1 MNTSDLRQ
9 PPSSSPPVPPGWE
22 RFQPPEVEPV
32 VQTVMMAEAVPLPV
46 VAVQPRASALRRF
59 WRQIGGGSLMLSI
72 GVHVALLLLAGI
84 VLVGTQMTKPVVDFI
99 PAGQTQAGV
108 DASRALEHRISM
120 NHLTAM
126 VKRAPQ
132 TRIAV
137 EGGDAPAL
145 PDADVMTLPEMGQGM
160 GVVGGGRLSEA
171 SLGSGVSSGPGLNGT
186 GPAQHLAHLPR
197 LFGARCSSQSR
208 LEKLRQNG
216 GTPECELAV
225 SRSLAWLKS
234 QQNADGSWGR
244 NNKAAMTGL
253 TLLCYLGRCETPD
266 SAFYGD
272 NVRDGMLYLVE
283 LARKNPY
290 GIVAEQPLSNSATY
304 EHGIA
309 TYALGEMYSF
319 FRLGGSSLPGLR
331 ETFEKGVRTII
342 DQQNRQGAWT
352 YGGKDA
358 GMPNAYNKES
368 GGEDLSVTGWQF
380 QALKAA
386 KHSGLKIAGLDEAVR
401 RCCDY
406 LESKQTKDGG
416 FGKTNRDA
424 HYNQWSLT
432 GCGVLGL
439 QTLAHNKVTPV
450 KKGIRFLRE
459 FITAEPLDW
468 ERNCNLYCWYYYT
481 QAFFQA
487 GGDDWKFYNAQFLPQ
502 ILGAQQPDGSFKRGR
517 PNWPAGDA
525 ADAVYRQCLCTLQL
539 EVYFRYLK
547 VADREERSIF
557 ER

>member
-1 MNTSDLRQ
+1 MNTNDPHQQ
-9 PPSSSPPVPPGWE
+9 PSYQVPPGWE
-22 RFQPPEVEPV
+22 RFQPPPVVEPV
-32 VQTVMMAEAVPLPV
+32 LQAVMVEDSPPQPSR
-46 VAVQPRASALRRF
+46 VQPRTSAWLRF
-59 WRQIGGGSLMLSI
+59 WRQMGGGSLMLSI
-72 GVHVALLLLAGI
+72 AVHVGLLLLAGLII
-84 VLVGTQMTKPVVDFI
+84 VGSQIAKPAVDFI
-99 PAGQTQAGV
+99 PAGQTQASV
-108 DASRALEHRISM
+108 NASQALEQRVSIK
-120 NHLTAM
+120 HLAALG
-126 VKRAPQ
+126 KRSPKSL
-132 TRIAV
+132 IAV
-137 EGGDAPAL
+137 DGPSDTVL
-145 PDADVMTLPEMGQGM
+145 PDAEAMFLPEVGQG
-160 GVVGGGRLSEA
+160 VSDVGDKLSNA
-171 SLGSGVSSGPGLNGT
+171 PLSSGPGMKGPGPSANMPLMPKMFNG
-186 GPAQHLAHLPR
+186 
-197 LFGARCSSQSR
+197 RCSVQSR
-208 LEKLRQNG
+208 LEKLRENG

-225 SRSLAWLKS
+225 SRSLAWLKA

-244 NNKAAMTGL
+244 ANKGAMTGL

-272 NVRDGMLYLVE
+272 NVRNGMLYLVE

-290 GIVAEQPLSNSATY
+290 GIIAERVVSDSATY

-319 FRLGGSSLPGLR
+319 YRLGNRSLPGLR
-331 ETFEKGVRTII
+331 EAFEKGVQVII
-342 DQQNRQGAWT
+342 EQQNPQGSWT
-352 YGGKDA
+352 YGGKGA
-358 GMPNAYNKES
+358 GMPHAYNKDS
-368 GGEDLSVTGWQF
+368 RGEDLSVSGWQF

-386 KHSGLKIAGLDEAVR
+386 KHSGLKIAGLDAAIK

-416 FGKTNRDA
+416 FGKTNRDE

-450 KKGIRFLRE
+450 KKGIRFLRD
-459 FITAEPLDW
+459 FLTSEPLDW

-487 GGDDWKFYNAQFLPQ
+487 GGDDWKFYNAQFLSQ

-525 ADAVYRQCLCTLQL
+525 ADAIYRQCLCTLQL
-539 EVYFRYLK
+539 EVYYRYLK
-547 VADREERSIF
+547 VADRGEKSIF
-557 ER
+557 EE

>member
-1 MNTSDLRQ
+1 M
-9 PPSSSPPVPPGWE
+9 
-22 RFQPPEVEPV
+22 
-32 VQTVMMAEAVPLPV
+32 
-46 VAVQPRASALRRF
+46 
-59 WRQIGGGSLMLSI
+59 WRQMGAGSLMLSI
-72 GVHVALLLLAGI
+72 AVHAGLLLLAGVI
-84 VLVGTQMTKPVVDFI
+84 IIGTQVAKPPPDFI
-99 PAGQTQAGV
+99 PAGQTEAGIE
-108 DASRALEHRISM
+108 ASRKLEYQVSRSHQAAIAR
-120 NHLTAM
+120 
-126 VKRAPQ
+126 RQPQ
-132 TRIAV
+132 ARIAV
-137 EGGDAPAL
+137 NGPSLYNL
-145 PDADVMTLPEMGQGM
+145 PDAETPLLPETGEAMGAP
-160 GVVGGGRLSEA
+160 GVRLSNA
-171 SLGSGVSSGPGLNGT
+171 CFNNGSRSGPGLNGT
-186 GPAQHLAHLPR
+186 ATPAFITKLPGT
-197 LFGARCSSQSR
+197 FEARCSSQSR

-216 GTPECELAV
+216 GTPECEAAV

-244 NNKAAMTGL
+244 TNKAAMTGL

-266 SAFYGD
+266 SVFFGD
-272 NVRDGMLYLVE
+272 NVRNGMLYLVE
-283 LARKNPY
+283 LARKNPH

-319 FRLGGSSLPGLR
+319 YRLGNTSLPGLR
-331 ETFEKGVRTII
+331 EAFEKGVQVII
-342 DQQNRQGAWT
+342 DQQNPQGAWT

-358 GMPNAYNKES
+358 GLPYAYTKDS
-368 GGEDLSVTGWQF
+368 RGEDLSVSGWQF

-386 KHSGLKIAGLDEAVR
+386 RHTGLKIAGLDSAIKK
-401 RCCDY
+401 CCDY

-416 FGKTNRDA
+416 FGKTNRDE

-439 QTLAHNKVTPV
+439 QTLAHNKATPV

-459 FITAEPLDW
+459 FLTSEPLNW

-502 ILGAQQPDGSFKRGR
+502 ILGAQQADGSFKRGR

-525 ADAVYRQCLCTLQL
+525 ADAIYRQCLCTLQL

-547 VADREERSIF
+547 VADRAEQSVF
-557 ER
+557 EK

>member
-1 MNTSDLRQ
+1 M
-9 PPSSSPPVPPGWE
+9 
-22 RFQPPEVEPV
+22 
-32 VQTVMMAEAVPLPV
+32 
-46 VAVQPRASALRRF
+46 
-59 WRQIGGGSLMLSI
+59 GGGSLMLSI
-72 GVHVALLLLAGI
+72 AVHCGLLLLAAMI
-84 VLVGTQMTKPVVDFI
+84 VVGTQMAKKEVDFI
-99 PAGQTQAGV
+99 PAGQTQAGNEIKCKWG
-108 DASRALEHRISM
+108 ARRL
-120 NHLTAM
+120 NAM
-126 VKRAPQ
+126 AKRPPQ
-132 TRIAV
+132 TRI
-137 EGGDAPAL
+137 
-145 PDADVMTLPEMGQGM
+145 
-160 GVVGGGRLSEA
+160 GVVGVGGVVLPEAESMMLPESGQGWSAAGGRLSNA
-171 SLGSGVSSGPGLNGT
+171 FVGSSMRGPGMEGSA
-186 GPAQHLAHLPR
+186 PSAMLANLPNM
-197 LFGARCSSQSR
+197 FGGRCSMQSR
-208 LEKLRQNG
+208 LEKLRENG
-216 GTPECELAV
+216 GTPECEMAV
-225 SRSLAWLKS
+225 SRSLAWLKG

-244 NNKAAMTGL
+244 ANKAAMTGL

-272 NVRDGMLYLVE
+272 NVRNGMLYLVE

-290 GIVAEQPLSNSATY
+290 GILAENLVSNSATY

-319 FRLGGSSLPGLR
+319 YRLGNRSLPGLR
-331 ETFEKGVRTII
+331 ETFENGVKII
-342 DQQNRQGAWT
+342 IEQQNPQGSWT

-358 GMPNAYNKES
+358 GMPYAYNKDS
-368 GGEDLSVTGWQF
+368 RGEDLSVSGWQF

-386 KHSGLKIAGLDEAVR
+386 KHSGVKIEGLDAAIK

-416 FGKTNRDA
+416 FGKTNRDE

-439 QTLAHNKVTPV
+439 QTLAHNKATPV

-459 FITAEPLDW
+459 FLTSEPLDW

-487 GGDDWKFYNAQFLPQ
+487 GADDWKFYNAQFLPQ
-502 ILGAQQPDGSFKRGR
+502 ILGAQQADGSFKRGR

-525 ADAVYRQCLCTLQL
+525 ADAIYRQCLCTLQL

-547 VADREERSIF
+547 VADRDEPSIF
-557 ER
+557 EK

>member
-1 MNTSDLRQ
+1 MNTNDPHQ
-9 PPSSSPPVPPGWE
+9 PTAYQVPPGWE
-22 RFQPPEVEPV
+22 RFQPPPVAEPILQAVMVEDV
-32 VQTVMMAEAVPLPV
+32 APLPQV
-46 VAVQPRASALRRF
+46 RTSVWLRC
-59 WRQIGGGSLMLSI
+59 WRQIGGGSLLLSLA
-72 GVHVALLLLAGI
+72 VHFGLLLLAGVI
-84 VLVGTQMTKPVVDFI
+84 IVGTQIAKKEVDFI
-99 PAGQTQAGV
+99 PAGQTQASV
-108 DASRALEHRISM
+108 KASQDLEYQVSM
-120 NHLTAM
+120 RQMSAM
-126 VKRAPQ
+126 VRKVPQ
-132 TRIAV
+132 TRIGV
-137 EGGDAPAL
+137 EGPKDVSLPAGE
-145 PDADVMTLPEMGQGM
+145 VMILPEVGNG
-160 GVVGGGRLSEA
+160 GVGGSRLIDIDI
-171 SLGSGVSSGPGLNGT
+171 SGPGLDGT
-186 GPAQHLAHLPR
+186 ASPAQIAKLPH
-197 LFGARCSSQSR
+197 LFGGRCSMQSR
-208 LEKLRQNG
+208 LEKLRENG
-216 GTPECELAV
+216 GTPECEMAV
-225 SRSLAWLKS
+225 SRSLGWLKG

-244 NNKAAMTGL
+244 ANKAAMTGL

-272 NVRDGMLYLVE
+272 NVRNGMLYLVE
-283 LARKNPY
+283 LGRKNSE
-290 GIVAEQPLSNSATY
+290 GIIAENVVSNSATY

-319 FRLGGSSLPGLR
+319 YRLGNRSLPGLR
-331 ETFEKGVRTII
+331 DVFEKGVQLII
-342 DQQNRQGAWT
+342 EQQNQQGSWA

-358 GMPNAYNKES
+358 GLPTAYNKDS
-368 GGEDLSVTGWQF
+368 RGEDLSVSGWQF

-386 KHSGLKIAGLDEAVR
+386 KHSGLKIAGLNGAIK

-416 FGKTNRDA
+416 FGKTNRDE

-439 QTLAHNKVTPV
+439 QTLAHNKATPV

-459 FITAEPLDW
+459 FLTSEPLDW

-487 GGDDWKFYNAQFLPQ
+487 GADDWKFYNAQFLPQ
-502 ILGAQQPDGSFKRGR
+502 ILGAQQADGSFKRGR

-525 ADAVYRQCLCTLQL
+525 ADAIYRQCLCTLQL

-557 ER
+557 EK

>member
-1 MNTSDLRQ
+1 MGEAL
-9 PPSSSPPVPPGWE
+9 PPPP
-22 RFQPPEVEPV
+22 Q
-32 VQTVMMAEAVPLPV
+32 VQI
-46 VAVQPRASALRRF
+46 SAWLRF
-59 WRQIGGGSLMLSI
+59 WRQMGGGSLMLSI
-72 GVHVALLLLAGI
+72 AVHVGLLLAAGLI
-84 VLVGTQMTKPVVDFI
+84 LVGTQRAKPVVDFV
-99 PAGQTQAGV
+99 PAGQTQASV
-108 DASRALEHRISM
+108 DASRDLEHKVSM
-120 NHLTAM
+120 KQMNAM
-126 VKRAPQ
+126 ARKMPQ
-132 TRIAV
+132 TRIGV
-137 EGGDAPAL
+137 EGVEGF
-145 PDADVMTLPEMGQGM
+145 VLPESEVMVLPEAGHGT
-160 GVVGGGRLSEA
+160 GRLMSA
-171 SLGSGVSSGPGLNGT
+171 SLGNRAPGMEGSAP
-186 GPAQHLAHLPR
+186 PAMLTHLPNM
-197 LFGARCSSQSR
+197 FGGRCSMQSR
-208 LEKLRQNG
+208 LEKLRENG
-216 GTPECELAV
+216 GTPECEMAV
-225 SRSLAWLKS
+225 SRSLAWLKG
-234 QQNADGSWGR
+234 QQNADGSWGSR
-244 NNKAAMTGL
+244 NKAAMTGL

-283 LARKNPY
+283 LGRKNSY
-290 GIVAEQPLSNSATY
+290 GILADNLVSNSATY

-319 FRLGGSSLPGLR
+319 YRLGNRSLPGLK
-331 ETFEKGVRTII
+331 ETFEKGVRII
-342 DQQNRQGAWT
+342 IEQQNPQGSWT
-352 YGGKDA
+352 YGGKEA
-358 GMPNAYNKES
+358 GMPTAYNKDS
-368 GGEDLSVTGWQF
+368 RGEDLSVSGWQF

-386 KHSGLKIAGLDEAVR
+386 KHSGLKIEGLDGAIK

-416 FGKTNRDA
+416 FGKTNRDD

-459 FITAEPLDW
+459 FLTSEPLDW

-487 GGDDWKFYNAQFLPQ
+487 GADDWKFYNAQFMPQ
-502 ILGAQQPDGSFKRGR
+502 VLGAQQADGSFKRGR

-525 ADAVYRQCLCTLQL
+525 ADAIYRQCLCTLQL

-547 VADREERSIF
+547 VADREEKSVF

>member
-1 MNTSDLRQ
+1 MVEDAAPSPQVRTSVWLRC
-9 PPSSSPPVPPGWE
+9 
-22 RFQPPEVEPV
+22 
-32 VQTVMMAEAVPLPV
+32 
-46 VAVQPRASALRRF
+46 
-59 WRQIGGGSLMLSI
+59 WRQIGGGSLLLSI
-72 GVHVALLLLAGI
+72 AVHCGLLLLAGLI
-84 VLVGTQMTKPVVDFI
+84 IVGTHSARKEVDI
-99 PAGQTQAGV
+99 ISAGQTQASV
-108 DASRALEHRISM
+108 NASHQLEHQVSIK
-120 NHLTAM
+120 HLNAM
-126 VKRAPQ
+126 VKSAPKS
-132 TRIAV
+132 RIAV
-137 EGGDAPAL
+137 EGGGNPML
-145 PDADVMTLPEMGQGM
+145 PDAEVMALPEVGQG
-160 GVVGGGRLSEA
+160 GSTSGGKLSHAALGSSLNSTHRVGGDP
-171 SLGSGVSSGPGLNGT
+171 SSIRALMPKM
-186 GPAQHLAHLPR
+186 
-197 LFGARCSSQSR
+197 FGARCSMQSR
-208 LEKLRQNG
+208 LEKLRENG
-216 GTPECELAV
+216 GTAECEMAV
-225 SRSLAWLKS
+225 SRSLAWLKG
-234 QQNADGSWGR
+234 QQNGDGSWGSR
-244 NNKAAMTGL
+244 NKAAMTGL

-272 NVRDGMLYLVE
+272 NVRNGMLYLVE
-283 LARKNPY
+283 LARKNPH
-290 GIVAEQPLSNSATY
+290 GILADNVVSNSATY

-319 FRLGGSSLPGLR
+319 YRLGNRSLPGLR
-331 ETFEKGVRTII
+331 ETFEKGVQII
-342 DQQNRQGAWT
+342 IEQQNRQGAWT

-358 GMPNAYNKES
+358 GMPTAYNKDS
-368 GGEDLSVTGWQF
+368 GGEDLSVSGWQF

-386 KHSGLKIAGLDEAVR
+386 KHTGLKIAGLDGAIK

-416 FGKTNRDA
+416 FGKTNRDE

-439 QTLAHNKVTPV
+439 QTLAHHKTAPV

-459 FITAEPLDW
+459 FLASEPLDW

-502 ILGAQQPDGSFKRGR
+502 ILGAQQADGSFKRGR

-525 ADAVYRQCLCTLQL
+525 ADAIYRQCLCTLQL

-547 VADREERSIF
+547 VADRDEPSVF

>member
-1 MNTSDLRQ
+1 MVEYSIR
-9 PPSSSPPVPPGWE
+9 E
-22 RFQPPEVEPV
+22 EEV
-32 VQTVMMAEAVPLPV
+32 LPV
-46 VAVQPRASALRRF
+46 VMVVEDEAAQVTAPLTVQPEASALVRC
-59 WRQIGGGSLMLSI
+59 WRQMGGGSLMLSL
-72 GVHVALLLLAGI
+72 GVHAALLLVAGLI
-84 VLVGTQMTKPVVDFI
+84 LVGTQMVKPAVDFL

-108 DASRALEHRISM
+108 DASRALTELVRVKVRS
-120 NHLTAM
+120 AM
-126 VKRAPQ
+126 VKKMPL
-132 TRIAV
+132 TRIGV
-137 EGGDAPAL
+137 EGGPGPSLPEPGASVL
-145 PDADVMTLPEMGQGM
+145 PDA
-160 GVVGGGRLSEA
+160 GVGLEAGGGKLSAA
-171 SLGSGVSSGPGLNGT
+171 SMGLGLGGGPGMRGG
-186 GPAQHLAHLPR
+186 GPATHLHNLPNM
-197 LFGARCSSQSR
+197 FGARCSSQSR

-244 NNKAAMTGL
+244 SNKAAMTGL
-253 TLLCYLGRCETPD
+253 TLLCYLGRCETPE
-266 SAFYGD
+266 SAFFGD
-272 NVRDGMLYLVE
+272 IVRDGMLYLVE
-283 LARKNPY
+283 LARKNPH
-290 GIVAEQPLSNSATY
+290 GIVAEQPMSNSATY

-309 TYALGEMYSF
+309 TYALGEIYSF
-319 FRLGGSSLPGLR
+319 YRLGNSSLPGLR
-331 ETFEKGVRTII
+331 ETFEKGVQTII
-342 DQQNRQGAWT
+342 EQQNRKGAWT

-358 GMPNAYNKES
+358 GMPHAYNKES

-386 KHSGLKIAGLDEAVR
+386 KHSGLKIAGLDEAIK

-406 LESKQTKDGG
+406 LETKQTKDGG
-416 FGKTNRDA
+416 FGLTNRDA
-424 HYNQWSLT
+424 HYNQWSLS

-439 QTLAHNKVTPV
+439 QTLAKNKGTLV
-450 KKGIRFLRE
+450 KKGIRFLRD
-459 FITAEPLDW
+459 FLTAEPLDW

-502 ILGAQQPDGSFKRGR
+502 VLGAQQADGSFKRGR

-539 EVYFRYLK
+539 EVYYRYLK
-547 VADREERSIF
+547 VADREEQSIF

>member
-1 MNTSDLRQ
+1 MNKHDPHQ
-9 PPSSSPPVPPGWE
+9 PPAYQVPPGWE
-22 RFQPPEVEPV
+22 RFQPPAIVEPV
-32 VQTVMMAEAVPLPV
+32 LQAVMAEDSPPRPV
-46 VAVQPRASALRRF
+46 RVQPRVSAWLRF
-59 WRQIGGGSLMLSI
+59 WRQMGGGSLMLSI
-72 GVHVALLLLAGI
+72 AVHVGLLLLAGLII
-84 VLVGTQMTKPVVDFI
+84 VGSQIAKPAVDFI
-99 PAGQTQAGV
+99 PAGGAQTNRGTIIDKKYRV
-108 DASRALEHRISM
+108 RM

-126 VKRAPQ
+126 AKRPTQ
-132 TRIAV
+132 TRIGV
-137 EGGDAPAL
+137 EGSSGPAL
-145 PDADVMTLPEMGQGM
+145 PEAGEMVLPEAGQGM
-160 GVVGGGRLSEA
+160 AATGGRLSTV
-171 SLGSGVSSGPGLNGT
+171 SLGSNLGMDGT
-186 GPAQHLAHLPR
+186 GPTAVMPLMPSM
-197 LFGARCSSQSR
+197 FNGRCSMQNR

-244 NNKAAMTGL
+244 TNKGAMTGL
-253 TLLCYLGRCETPD
+253 TLLCYLGRCETPE

-272 NVRDGMLYLVE
+272 NVRNGMLYLVE
-283 LARKNPY
+283 LAKKNPY

-304 EHGIA
+304 EHGIG

-319 FRLGGSSLPGLR
+319 YRLGNRSLPGLR
-331 ETFEKGVRTII
+331 EAFEKGVQII
-342 DQQNRQGAWT
+342 IEQQNQQGSWT

-358 GMPNAYNKES
+358 GLPHAYNKDS
-368 GGEDLSVTGWQF
+368 RGEDLSVSGWQF

-386 KHSGLKIAGLDEAVR
+386 KHSGLKIAGLDAAIK

-416 FGKTNRDA
+416 FGKTNRDE

-459 FITAEPLDW
+459 FLTSEPLDW

-481 QAFFQA
+481 QAFFQQ
-487 GGDDWKFYNAQFLPQ
+487 GGDDWKFYNQQFLPQ

-525 ADAVYRQCLCTLQL
+525 ADAIYRQCLCTLQL

-547 VADREERSIF
+547 VADREEKSLF
-557 ER
+557 EQ

>member
-1 MNTSDLRQ
+1 M
-9 PPSSSPPVPPGWE
+9 
-22 RFQPPEVEPV
+22 VED
-32 VQTVMMAEAVPLPV
+32 AAPLPQV
-46 VAVQPRASALRRF
+46 RTSMWLRC
-59 WRQIGGGSLMLSI
+59 WRQIGGGSLLLSI
-72 GVHVALLLLAGI
+72 AVHCGLLLLAGVI
-84 VLVGTQMTKPVVDFI
+84 IVGTQIAKKEVDFI
-99 PAGQTQAGV
+99 PAGQTQASV
-108 DASRALEHRISM
+108 KASQDLEHRVSM
-120 NHLTAM
+120 RQMSAM
-126 VKRAPQ
+126 VRKVPQ
-132 TRIAV
+132 TRIGV
-137 EGGDAPAL
+137 EGPK
-145 PDADVMTLPEMGQGM
+145 DVSLPEGEVMVLPEVGQG
-160 GVVGGGRLSEA
+160 GVFGNVLM
-171 SLGSGVSSGPGLNGT
+171 VSSIGGGPGLGGT
-186 GPAQHLAHLPR
+186 ASPAQISKLPH
-197 LFGARCSSQSR
+197 LFGGRCSVQSR
-208 LEKLRQNG
+208 LEKLRENG
-216 GTPECELAV
+216 GTPECEMAV
-225 SRSLAWLKS
+225 SRSLAWLKT

-244 NNKAAMTGL
+244 ANKAAMTGL

-290 GIVAEQPLSNSATY
+290 GILAENLVSNSATY

-319 FRLGGSSLPGLR
+319 YRLGNRSLPGLR
-331 ETFEKGVRTII
+331 ETFEKGVQMII
-342 DQQNRQGAWT
+342 EQQNHQGSWT
-352 YGGKDA
+352 YGGKEA
-358 GMPNAYNKES
+358 GLPTAYNKDS
-368 GGEDLSVTGWQF
+368 RGEDLSVSGWQF

-386 KHSGLKIAGLDEAVR
+386 KHSGLKIEGLDGAIK

-416 FGKTNRDA
+416 FGKTNRDE

-439 QTLAHNKVTPV
+439 QTLAHNKATPV

-459 FITAEPLDW
+459 FLTSEPLDW

-487 GGDDWKFYNAQFLPQ
+487 GADDWKFYNAQFLPQ
-502 ILGAQQPDGSFKRGR
+502 ILGAQQADGSFKRGR

-525 ADAVYRQCLCTLQL
+525 ADAIYRQCLCTLQL

-547 VADREERSIF
+547 VADRDEPSIF
-557 ER
+557 EK

>member
-1 MNTSDLRQ
+1 MNTHDPHQ
-9 PPSSSPPVPPGWE
+9 PPEYQVPPGWE
-22 RFQPPEVEPV
+22 RFQTPPAAEPIL
-32 VQTVMMAEAVPLPV
+32 QAVMLEDPPPQPMR
-46 VAVQPRASALRRF
+46 VQPRAPAWLRF
-59 WRQIGGGSLMLSI
+59 WRQMGGGSLMFSI
-72 GVHVALLLLAGI
+72 AVHLGLLLLAGLII
-84 VLVGTQMTKPVVDFI
+84 VGSQIAKPAVDFI
-99 PAGQTQAGV
+99 PAGQTQAGINATTEIRCKMGIKRV
-108 DASRALEHRISM
+108 
-120 NHLTAM
+120 NAM
-126 VKRAPQ
+126 ARRQPQ

-137 EGGDAPAL
+137 EKEGDFILPDAPAM
-145 PDADVMTLPEMGQGM
+145 DLPEAGQGVGATGGKLSNAAM
-160 GVVGGGRLSEA
+160 GS
-171 SLGSGVSSGPGLNGT
+171 SLSSGPGMKGT
-186 GPAQHLAHLPR
+186 GSSANLTNLPNM
-197 LFGARCSSQSR
+197 FGGRCSIQTR

-216 GTPECELAV
+216 GTPECEMAV
-225 SRSLAWLKS
+225 SRSLTWLKS

-244 NNKAAMTGL
+244 ANKGAMTGL
-253 TLLCYLGRCETPD
+253 TLLCYLGRCETPE
-266 SAFYGD
+266 SPFFGD
-272 NVRDGMLYLVE
+272 NVRSGMLYLVE
-283 LARKNPY
+283 LANKNPY

-319 FRLGGSSLPGLR
+319 YRLGNRSLPGLR
-331 ETFEKGVRTII
+331 EAFEKGVQIII
-342 DQQNRQGAWT
+342 DQQNQQGSWT

-358 GMPNAYNKES
+358 GMPHAYNKDNR
-368 GGEDLSVTGWQF
+368 GEDLSVSGWQF

-386 KHSGLKIAGLDEAVR
+386 KHSGLKIEGLDAAIK

-416 FGKTNRDA
+416 FGKANRDD

-439 QTLAHNKVTPV
+439 QTLAHNKATPV

-459 FITAEPLDW
+459 FLTSEPLDW

-481 QAFFQA
+481 QAFFQQ
-487 GGDDWKFYNAQFLPQ
+487 GGDDWKFYNQQFLPQ
-502 ILGAQQPDGSFKRGR
+502 ILAAQQPDGSFKRGR

-525 ADAVYRQCLCTLQL
+525 ADAIYRQCLCTLQL

-547 VADREERSIF
+547 VADREDQSIF

>member
-1 MNTSDLRQ
+1 MNKHDPHQ
-9 PPSSSPPVPPGWE
+9 PPAYQVPPGWE
-22 RFQPPEVEPV
+22 RFQPPAIVEPV
-32 VQTVMMAEAVPLPV
+32 LQAVMAEDSPPRPV
-46 VAVQPRASALRRF
+46 RVQPRVSAWLRF
-59 WRQIGGGSLMLSI
+59 WRQMGGGSLMLSI
-72 GVHVALLLLAGI
+72 AVHVGLLLLAGLII
-84 VLVGTQMTKPVVDFI
+84 VGSQIAKPAVDFI
-99 PAGQTQAGV
+99 PAGGAQTNRGTIIDKKYRV
-108 DASRALEHRISM
+108 RM

-126 VKRAPQ
+126 AKRPTQ
-132 TRIAV
+132 TRIGV
-137 EGGDAPAL
+137 EGSSGPAL
-145 PDADVMTLPEMGQGM
+145 PEAGEMVLPEAGQGM
-160 GVVGGGRLSEA
+160 AATGGRLSTA
-171 SLGSGVSSGPGLNGT
+171 SLGSSLGLDGT
-186 GPAQHLAHLPR
+186 GPTAVMPLMPSM
-197 LFGARCSSQSR
+197 FNGRCSMQNR

-244 NNKAAMTGL
+244 TNKGAMTGL
-253 TLLCYLGRCETPD
+253 TLLCYLGRCETPE

-272 NVRDGMLYLVE
+272 NVRNGMLYLVE
-283 LARKNPY
+283 LAKKNPY

-304 EHGIA
+304 EHGIG

-319 FRLGGSSLPGLR
+319 YRLGNRSLPGLR
-331 ETFEKGVRTII
+331 EAFEKGVQII
-342 DQQNRQGAWT
+342 IEQQNQQGSWT

-358 GMPNAYNKES
+358 GLPHAYNKDS
-368 GGEDLSVTGWQF
+368 RGEDLSVSGWQF

-386 KHSGLKIAGLDEAVR
+386 KHSGLKIAGLDAAIK

-416 FGKTNRDA
+416 FGKTNRDE

-459 FITAEPLDW
+459 FLTSEPLDW

-481 QAFFQA
+481 QAFFQQ
-487 GGDDWKFYNAQFLPQ
+487 GGDDWKFYNQQFLPQ

-525 ADAVYRQCLCTLQL
+525 ADAIYRQCLCTLQL

-547 VADREERSIF
+547 VADREEKSLF
-557 ER
+557 EQ